1 MSSGRKR
8 KKGRDKEQL
17 LGVKLRKSSSTS
29 ERPATGT
36 KIPSTAASIVGAAGS
51 SITAAETQPA
61 KSIKS
66 GSGESGTKAILR
78 EEALVAAEAPVKTLP
93 KANNVPVLG
102 LSGYS
107 SDDDE

>member
-29 ERPATGT
+29 ERPATAT
-36 KIPSTAASIVGAAGS
+36 TILSTAVPTVGAAGS
-51 SITAAETQPA
+51 GITAADTQPA
-61 KSIKS
+61 KPIKS
-66 GSGESGTKAILR
+66 ESGESGTKAILK
-78 EEALVAAEAPVKTLP
+78 EDTLVAAEAPVKTLP
-93 KANNVPVLG
+93 KANIVPVLG